1 MSVYLKGNVAG
12 RVRSR
17 IASRSSSRDRHRLL
31 PSKPNT
37 STRHSFGLYASRR
50 QPQGF
55 THGIQVMIADVRR
68 YGWHQHIVSFRAR
81 LQMPASK
88 PQTNASGFMAPVEE
102 LHVVLSRMEECT
114 HCHEVRILFHRDV
127 DQVQHGDYR

>member
-1 MSVYLKGNVAG
+1 
-12 RVRSR
+12 
-17 IASRSSSRDRHRLL
+17 
-31 PSKPNT
+31 
-37 STRHSFGLYASRR
+37 
-50 QPQGF
+50 
-55 THGIQVMIADVRR
+55 
-68 YGWHQHIVSFRAR
+68 
-81 LQMPASK
+81 MPASK